1 MLVPLFFCLHLP
13 ISLGSTRTFYNELDT
28 GPLKSSP
35 HKALQGSQ
43 GPLKS
48 SPHKALSWPYT
59 SYPPPLPLWALGPKS
74 PYKPRR
80 MFVPYFGL
88 SWSTTTTTTER
99 PYVPFSTCE
108 HLPSYCSSYF
118 SLGSTKPLPIQ
129 CIDVCAV
136 DSVSALKPTLSTCA
150 IRSSNGDL
158 PLQCIE
164 IIQVRAQSLAALE
177 QSPFPHHYQL
187 QAFDTSFPFP

>member
-1 MLVPLFFCLHLP
+1 MRNLQQWQIYDEAQDQAKLRLFNLNDCCFTPPAEIMLVPLFFCLHLP
-13 ISLGSTRTFYNELDT
+13 VSLGSTRTFYNELDT

-48 SPHKALSWPYT
+48 SPHKALSWPYS

-88 SWSTTTTTTER
+88 SWSTTTTTTTTTTTER

-129 CIDVCAV
+129 ARTCD
-136 DSVSALKPTLSTCA
+136 LKYKLA
-150 IRSSNGDL
+150 I
-158 PLQCIE
+158 
-164 IIQVRAQSLAALE
+164 
-177 QSPFPHHYQL
+177 
-187 QAFDTSFPFP
+187 